1 MSNGAGAFLQGM
13 AGGVGM
19 GLQAKNF
26 NKGVTQGDTSQAQAP
41 LGTQAVQATAQ
52 NNANSSTGGMGL
64 PPIGQPATAQ
74 QAGSAGGSIWSNLQ
88 SLIGGGK

>member
-13 AGGVGM
+13 AGGVGV

-26 NKGVTQGDTSQAQAP
+26 NKGAVQNDTSQIQAP

-52 NNANSSTGGMGL
+52 NNANGSMGL

-74 QAGSAGGSIWSNLQ
+74 QSGSAGGSIWSNLQ